1 MKLVHCRDSWTEL
14 NSFPYDNIS
23 DYSKLKEFAD
33 DNFRVDENGIK
44 FSKWVE
50 NGVGK
55 GEITRYEYLSSV
67 QKLVLKIGKN
77 QGLFGNG

>member
-33 DNFRVDENGIK
+33 DNFRVEENGIK
-44 FSKWVE
+44 FSKWVK
-50 NGVGK
+50 NSVGK
-55 GEITRYEYLSSV
+55 GEIDRYEQFHLFPQCF
-67 QKLVLKIGKN
+67 QKTCTKDR
-77 QGLFGNG
+77 